1 MPSKQGRGNGKHRA
15 ANQRPGAQQQ
25 PSPVQSA
32 PAHPEPGTESQAPI
46 TAPVELQNRLEAT
59 AAVGTQTVQQ
69 ERAKYALDQVQAAL
83 GNNTNAKEFRSYA
96 SGFPAMIQM
105 NGLGQ
110 AAAFYFSQG
119 GTYRQLYDILS
130 NWLMQ
135 QHQPYEGRDLLVGI
149 TDQNMQDYRLA
160 QAEALLLLDWVKRFA
175 KAYVRD

>member
-25 PSPVQSA
+25 PSPVQAA
-32 PAHPEPGTESQAPI
+32 PARPEPGTESQVPI
-46 TAPVELQNRLEAT
+46 TAPVGRQNRLEAT
-59 AAVGTQTVQQ
+59 VAVGTQTVQQ

-83 GNNTNAKEFRSYA
+83 CNNTNAKEFRSYA

-110 AAAFYFSQG
+110 AVAFYFSQG

-135 QHQPYEGRDLLVGI
+135 QHQPYEGRDLLAGI
-149 TDQNMQDYRLA
+149 TNQNMQDYRLA
-160 QAEALLLLDWVKRFA
+160 QAEALLLLDWVKRIA